1 MSAIDTSLAWTRCL
15 LIHSFITLRWCV
27 VGSVEWQILSGK
39 CCVTVAAWPVLGFL
53 GQVTREYLSHLGIVY
68 YTASKVQAGSTCIQ
82 AFLVPISFDW
92 MSSGCW
98 EVIRHQLQEPVK
110 SKKPLDQLINR
121 QEKGNLEDLQ
131 NETIEF
137 SGPEQLRRERDF
149 TSQFTEPFSYNLF
162 ISFPFLPLCIRCWS
176 VFRALPHVIKKKT
189 SL

>member
-1 MSAIDTSLAWTRCL
+1 
-15 LIHSFITLRWCV
+15 
-27 VGSVEWQILSGK
+27 
-39 CCVTVAAWPVLGFL
+39 
-53 GQVTREYLSHLGIVY
+53 
-68 YTASKVQAGSTCIQ
+68 
-82 AFLVPISFDW
+82 

-121 QEKGNLEDLQ
+121 EEKGNLEDLQ

-162 ISFPFLPLCIRCWS
+162 ISFHFYRSVSAVGQYFGCFLKL
-176 VFRALPHVIKKKT
+176 LKKNSFVKRLNQ
-189 SL
+189 SRRDVS

>member
-1 MSAIDTSLAWTRCL
+1 
-15 LIHSFITLRWCV
+15 
-27 VGSVEWQILSGK
+27 
-39 CCVTVAAWPVLGFL
+39 
-53 GQVTREYLSHLGIVY
+53 
-68 YTASKVQAGSTCIQ
+68 
-82 AFLVPISFDW
+82 

-121 QEKGNLEDLQ
+121 EEKGNLEDLQ

-162 ISFPFLPLCIRCWS
+162 ISISTALYPLLVSISGASSRY
-176 VFRALPHVIKKKT
+176 
-189 SL
+189 

>member
-1 MSAIDTSLAWTRCL
+1 
-15 LIHSFITLRWCV
+15 
-27 VGSVEWQILSGK
+27 
-39 CCVTVAAWPVLGFL
+39 
-53 GQVTREYLSHLGIVY
+53 
-68 YTASKVQAGSTCIQ
+68 
-82 AFLVPISFDW
+82 

-137 SGPEQLRRERDF
+137 SGPEQLRRERDL
-149 TSQFTEPFSYNLF
+149 TSQFTEPFSNNLF
-162 ISFPFLPLCIRCWS
+162 ISFPFLPLCICCWS

>member
-1 MSAIDTSLAWTRCL
+1 
-15 LIHSFITLRWCV
+15 
-27 VGSVEWQILSGK
+27 
-39 CCVTVAAWPVLGFL
+39 
-53 GQVTREYLSHLGIVY
+53 
-68 YTASKVQAGSTCIQ
+68 
-82 AFLVPISFDW
+82 

-121 QEKGNLEDLQ
+121 EEKGNLEDLQ

-176 VFRALPHVIKKKT
+176 VFRCFLKLLKKNSFVKRLNQ
-189 SL
+189 SRRDVS